1 MIMHSYVLLCVHVR
15 ARCACSPMCCT
26 WAWVSDSVC
35 SVTSRH
41 FCTYYRS
48 QVWIYLEIVFV
59 VVVFA
64 FRSYRLHRNTNC
76 EVKEKDWAKL
86 TYEQQNHERNENWKK
101 KTTEEYLR
109 SLSMEKKNSNTFL
122 LLLLPINET
131 HYSHTIQAIFVISI
145 VNVSNIWLLHIP
157 LRVLSV
163 HTSHTCYGRRHTYAM
178 GYS

>member
-1 MIMHSYVLLCVHVR
+1 MCTCARAVRLLAHVLYVSLGEWLGVFGDITSLLYLLSFAGLDIFR
-15 ARCACSPMCCT
+15 NRFCCCCFR
-26 WAWVSDSVC
+26 VPFIS
-35 SVTSRH
+35 TS
-41 FCTYYRS
+41 S
-48 QVWIYLEIVFV
+48 QHKLWSE
-59 VVVFA
+59 
-64 FRSYRLHRNTNC
+64 RERLSKTHIRTAKPR
-76 EVKEKDWAKL
+76 EKRELKEKNNGGIFEKF
-86 TYEQQNHERNENWKK
+86 
-101 KTTEEYLR
+101 EYGK
-109 SLSMEKKNSNTFL
+109 KKNSYTFLLL